1 MRIGDG
7 SLRII
12 ATCVVTMAVLGCGRV
27 NFASSTDDASADDAA
42 RGDAVACGSHD
53 EDGDGVADNCDNCPT
68 FANIAQLDIEEII
81 NGANADG
88 VGDAC
93 DPRPTLAGDYIT
105 FFDACNVPS
114 ANFME
119 YDGAT
124 FADDGVLI
132 GGPTSGGTVRLLFR
146 DKLTRAELRF
156 TIIESGNSGTQ
167 WVGLWYRES
176 NIDRR
181 GVLAS
186 INRAIGATPATADI
200 DETPLT
206 GGNRLSNS
214 LDVAP
219 VLLPMMEFQMVV
231 DTARLTKGDDV
242 MRLVSNSTTPPVNGS
257 ETLAI
262 TVSDINGDPYLEASR
277 VIARF
282 HYLVLY
288 ASKD

>member
-1 MRIGDG
+1 M
-7 SLRII
+7 
-12 ATCVVTMAVLGCGRV
+12 ATSIVTTAVLGCGRV
-27 NFASSTDDASADDAA
+27 DFASSSADGNVGDAA
-42 RGDAVACGSHD
+42 RDAAVACGRHD

-68 FANIAQLDIEEII
+68 IANVAQLDIDEVI

-105 FFDACNVPS
+105 FFDACNAPS
-114 ANFME
+114 ANFIN
-119 YDGAT
+119 YDNAR

-132 GGPTSGGTVRLLFR
+132 GGPTSSGSAQLLFR
-146 DKLTRAELRF
+146 DELTRAEFRF
-156 TIIESGNSGTQ
+156 TIIESGNAGSQ
-167 WVGLWYRES
+167 WVGFWYRES

-186 INRAIGATPATADI
+186 INRNIGATPATADI

-206 GGNRLSNS
+206 GVNRLSNS

-257 ETLAI
+257 EALGL
-262 TVSDINGDPYLEASR
+262 TVGDIAGDPFLEASR
-277 VIARF
+277 VTARF
-282 HYLVLY
+282 HYLIMY
-288 ASKD
+288 ASQD